1 MLVKRKSLT
10 GSNDLNTVYR
20 PCKPDELLGNEANR
34 KLIINNLNNDK
45 VPHTLLLSGPAGCG
59 KTTAARIIALGLNC
73 KNPAKVVDKA
83 GREEIELRSEPCLDC
98 DSCRAVLNHNSID
111 VVEINVG
118 KDSGKGDVSKIVEDL
133 ASAPFNSRFKIII
146 FDEAHMLTDAAKNLL
161 LKEIEDG
168 YSHVYYMFCT
178 NQPEALKSKKKGGD
192 AFLSRC
198 SKMKFEALSTDEITE
213 MLNNVSEYEGEEPN
227 PDVISFI
234 AKETKGVPRDALLIL
249 NDVINEGSWT
259 LDAVKQ
265 FTGILLDEEDKNIKQ
280 LCQALKNGKYK
291 EAVAVYEK
299 LLKKF
304 ATESIRIPVTG
315 YFVACLKNGRTIR
328 DGKIF
333 SAILDILTVPIYH
346 PGKPGEHIFYNY
358 MFKIVDIVRAER
370 AKRN

>member
-10 GSNDLNTVYR
+10 GSNDLGTVYR
-20 PCKPDELLGNEANR
+20 PCKPDELLGNEANK

-73 KNPAKVVDKA
+73 KNPGKAVDRV
-83 GREEIELRSEPCLDC
+83 GMEEIELRSEPCLEC
-98 DSCRAVLNHNSID
+98 VSCKAILNHNSID

-118 KDSGKGDVSKIVEDL
+118 LDSGKGDVSKVIEDI
-133 ASAPFNSRFKIII
+133 ASAPFNSRFKVLI
-146 FDEAHMLTDAAKNLL
+146 FDEAHKLTEAAKDLL
-161 LKEIEDG
+161 LKPTEDG
-168 YSHVYYMFCT
+168 FNHVYYIFCT

-198 SKMKFEALSTDEITE
+198 SKMKFEALSIDEIKK
-213 MLNNVSEYEGEEPN
+213 MLNNVSEFEGEEPN

-234 AKETKGVPRDALLIL
+234 ARETRGVPRDALVIL

-299 LLKKF
+299 LIKKY
-304 ATESIRIPVTG
+304 TPESIRIPVAG
-315 YFVACLKNGRTIR
+315 YFVACLKNSRTIR
-328 DGKIF
+328 DGKVF
-333 SAILDILTVPIYH
+333 SSILDIFTEPIYH
-346 PGKPGEHIFYNY
+346 TGKPGEYIFYNN
-358 MFKIVDIVRAER
+358 MFKVVDIVRLDK
-370 AKRN
+370 AKK